1 MRVFL
6 QQRPDAGEA
15 PRYVQLTLQPDLF
28 GGWELL
34 RETGQIG
41 GRASLKRE
49 QYLLQDEANAA
60 FEKARDSHLKRG
72 FQLSEKLDA
81 GMIGLNRGM
90 MSDPA
95 APFGGVKASGLG
107 REGSHHG
114 LIEFCEA
121 KYVSVIW

>member
-1 MRVFL
+1 MRVLL

-41 GRASLKRE
+41 GRATLKRE
-49 QYLLQDEANAA
+49 QYLLQDEASAA

-72 FQLSEKLDA
+72 FQLMFARGADA
-81 GMIGLNRGM
+81 
-90 MSDPA
+90 P
-95 APFGGVKASGLG
+95 K
-107 REGSHHG
+107 
-114 LIEFCEA
+114 
-121 KYVSVIW
+121 

>member
-6 QQRPDAGEA
+6 QQRPSAGEA

-41 GRASLKRE
+41 GRAQLKRE
-49 QYLLQDEANAA
+49 QYLLQDEATSA

-72 FQLSEKLDA
+72 FQVTFV
-81 GMIGLNRGM
+81 RG
-90 MSDPA
+90 A
-95 APFGGVKASGLG
+95 EAPKT
-107 REGSHHG
+107 
-114 LIEFCEA
+114 
-121 KYVSVIW
+121 

>member
-41 GRASLKRE
+41 GRATLKRE

-60 FEKARDSHLKRG
+60 FEKARDGHLKRG
-72 FQLSEKLDA
+72 FQLMFARGADA
-81 GMIGLNRGM
+81 
-90 MSDPA
+90 P
-95 APFGGVKASGLG
+95 K
-107 REGSHHG
+107 
-114 LIEFCEA
+114 
-121 KYVSVIW
+121 

>member
-34 RETGQIG
+34 RETGQLG
-41 GRASLKRE
+41 GRAQLRRE

-72 FQLSEKLDA
+72 FQLMFARGADA
-81 GMIGLNRGM
+81 
-90 MSDPA
+90 P
-95 APFGGVKASGLG
+95 K
-107 REGSHHG
+107 
-114 LIEFCEA
+114 
-121 KYVSVIW
+121 

>member
-1 MRVFL
+1 MRLFL
-6 QQRPDAGEA
+6 QQRPSAGES

-41 GRASLKRE
+41 GRAQLKRE

-72 FQLSEKLDA
+72 FQLMFARGADA
-81 GMIGLNRGM
+81 
-90 MSDPA
+90 P
-95 APFGGVKASGLG
+95 K
-107 REGSHHG
+107 
-114 LIEFCEA
+114 
-121 KYVSVIW
+121 

>member
-41 GRASLKRE
+41 GRATLKRE

-60 FEKARDSHLKRG
+60 FETARDSHLKRG
-72 FQLSEKLDA
+72 FQQMFARGADA
-81 GMIGLNRGM
+81 
-90 MSDPA
+90 P
-95 APFGGVKASGLG
+95 K
-107 REGSHHG
+107 
-114 LIEFCEA
+114 
-121 KYVSVIW
+121 